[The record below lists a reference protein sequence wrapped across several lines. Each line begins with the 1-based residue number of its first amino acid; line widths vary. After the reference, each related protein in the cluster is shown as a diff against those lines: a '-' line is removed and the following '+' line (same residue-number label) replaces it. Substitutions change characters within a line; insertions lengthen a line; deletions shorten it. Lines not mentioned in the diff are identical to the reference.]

1 MAKLWLFLSL
11 GLAQEALLEQLI
23 LHTDGTYEAH
33 WKVSCG
39 SVVPCEVRLPGR
51 PAHLLPVGGSLPFY
65 FTMVPDTLWGPASEG
80 DVPLG
85 LAVTAAYLAG
95 SDLEE
100 SQGTLQAKTPEFIA
114 ISKKEGQHWIAR
126 RHLVSLHA
134 SSNEEESIPYPATR
148 LHLFPQNP
156 RTDSVFSFIAVEKLD
171 DRLRFL
177 YALEPAHSG
186 QYKLTLWVWVPVL
199 FGRSYETSLTVQGA
213 GGMAWP
219 AGRMQVPAGVT
230 FQVRLKEFSFPGR
243 IAYVFSL
250 PSEPNAEDSS
260 LITCT
265 AKSYL
270 LLSQSDNAGSGEGAV
285 KTTESR
291 AFMALPAGE
300 GYFYAGD
307 GPAMPFEIH
316 AGRPIRIPY
325 PGTAPLRATL
335 QESIR
340 KTDRKAPPT
349 ITGTL
354 RVTNPFSEPIHLLV
368 EKPLAGVPLPPESG
382 LARIEKQGTTY
393 LLSWE
398 ATLAPGQ
405 TLTLSYA
412 YLPRRSGSVRDSP

>member
-33 WKVSCG
+33 WKVFCR
-39 SVVPCEVRLPGR
+39 SVFPCEVRLPGR
-51 PAHLLPVGGSLPFY
+51 ALHLLPVGGSLPFY
-65 FTMVPDTLWGPASEG
+65 LTIAPDTLWGPASEE

-85 LAVTAAYLAG
+85 LAVTATYLAG

-114 ISKKEGQHWIAR
+114 ISTKEGQHWIAR
-126 RHLVSLHA
+126 QHLVSLHA
-134 SSNEEESIPYPATR
+134 PSKEEGSMPYPATR
-148 LHLFPQNP
+148 LQIFSQNT
-156 RTDSVFSFIAVEKLD
+156 RTDSLFSFIVVEKIAEKT
-171 DRLRFL
+171 RFL
-177 YALEPAHSG
+177 YALEPENSG

-199 FGRSYETSLTVQGA
+199 FGHSYETGLTVQGA
-213 GGMAWP
+213 GGVAWP
-219 AGRMQVPAGVT
+219 AGRVQVPAGVP

-250 PSEPNAEDSS
+250 PSESTAEDSS
-260 LITCT
+260 LVTCT

-270 LLSQSDNAGSGEGAV
+270 LLSQVGDAGSGEGAV

-291 AFMALPAGE
+291 TFMALPAGE

-307 GPAMPFEIH
+307 GPAIPFEIQ

-335 QESIR
+335 QERVR
-340 KTDRKAPPT
+340 KTDRKAPLT

-354 RVTNPFSEPIHLLV
+354 RITNPFSEPIHLLV
-368 EKPLAGVPLPPESG
+368 EKPLIGVPLPSESG
-382 LARIEKQGTTY
+382 LARIEKQGTAY

-412 YLPRRSGSVRDSP
+412 YLPGRSDSVRASP